1 MCIIKARRLSDMRK
15 QNHFYLYC
23 GILILL
29 SELWKQWCLTYILN
43 HRQYNWWYF
52 PFQPCS
58 IPMYLCL
65 VIPWVH
71 YDAINMFY
79 IRPHYYMN

>member
-1 MCIIKARRLSDMRK
+1 MRK

-23 GILILL
+23 GILMLL

-52 PFQPCS
+52 PFQLCS

-71 YDAINMFY
+71 TERLRSILITFL
-79 IRPHYYMN
+79 MNFGLLSGIFLCVAL